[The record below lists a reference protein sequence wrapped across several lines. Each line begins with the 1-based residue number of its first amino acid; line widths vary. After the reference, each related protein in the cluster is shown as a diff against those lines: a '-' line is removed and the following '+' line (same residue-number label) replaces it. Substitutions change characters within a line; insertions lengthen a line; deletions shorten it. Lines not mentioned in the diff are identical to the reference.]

1 MMTRLWVF
9 VLVVTL
15 ALSAGPVFA
24 QDGGS
29 TPAPAVDA
37 SVVLA
42 AVAIGLLLAFVLV
55 LRPLIERLA
64 ESAPPWM
71 IEALFDAVGYG
82 LDRLDE
88 AADATPSNT
97 DDAAVADLRR
107 QIEELRARLSERQ

>member
-9 VLVVTL
+9 VLVVVL

-29 TPAPAVDA
+29 TSAPAVDA

-55 LRPLIERLA
+55 LRPLIERRGG
-64 ESAPPWM
+64 SAPPWM
-71 IEALFDAVGYG
+71 VDARFDAVGYG
-82 LDRLDE
+82 RDRLGE